1 MTDVRISRLQAALSG
16 RYSVQAEVGE
26 GGMATVYLAEDLKH
40 RRKVALKVLRPELAA
55 VVGADRFL
63 AEIETTANLQHP
75 HILPLY
81 DSGEADSFLFYVMP
95 YVEGDTLR
103 QRLDREKQLPVD
115 EALRIATAVAGAL
128 DYAHRRGVIHR
139 DIKPE
144 NILLHDGQ
152 PLVADFGIAL
162 AVSSAGG
169 ARMTETGMSVGTPH
183 YMSPEQAMGDRDVD
197 ARSDVYALGAM
208 LYEML
213 AGEPPFTGPTAQA
226 IVAKVLTSTCEPVT
240 TYRRTTPQHVSDAI
254 GQALERLPA
263 DRFARAADFAAALE
277 GTLPATGA
285 AGGRRI
291 GVSRSV
297 PTGNR
302 VFTWGGWAM
311 AVLAV
316 AFTLWGRIHAETRP
330 LSRFTVGFAAG
341 RGLDLSGLGTHL
353 AVSPDGATIVYT
365 GVGAPGGQL
374 WMKARDDLA
383 PSVIPGSQGAFDPF
397 FSPDG
402 REIGFVSDFEG
413 RALKVVSL
421 SGGVPRTVTGQ
432 LGQSGATW
440 ASDGYI
446 YFDANTG
453 GLQRIRPDGTG
464 LETVMPLDTTTREV
478 GVAWPKV
485 LPGNRV
491 AIVRVRRETELAGDF
506 RIVAVRIATGERA
519 DVVPGV
525 SARYQAG
532 HLLFV
537 TADGTLQ
544 AAPFDEGALALA
556 GPAIPLARD
565 VRVAGTYAGADFDSG
580 RDGTLYYV
588 AGAPGLAS
596 RLQWVARDGTTAPVD
611 TSWHESGDIRGVAL
625 SPDGR
630 RVALELARGGTGID
644 IWIKELPTGPLRR
657 LTEDPTPDTKPSWSP
672 DGHSVLFL
680 AERIAPTGVFLRRAD
695 GAGTDSLILQT
706 DQGIDEA
713 YPSRDGR
720 WLLLDRDD
728 DIAALE
734 MGGDGTLRTLVATP
748 APERS
753 PQLSPDGRWL
763 AYASSASGRW
773 EVYVRPFPGVDG
785 GLWQISADGGV
796 EPRWAHSGR
805 EIFFRDLGSL
815 DMMVANVGTTPTFQH
830 GPPRTLFRTDAV
842 AGFNYVRYDVSPDD
856 RLFLMVGRGDTG
868 EEPTLVRIE
877 NFLEAVKAGS

>member
-1 MTDVRISRLQAALSG
+1 
-16 RYSVQAEVGE
+16 
-26 GGMATVYLAEDLKH
+26 MATVYLAEDLKH
-40 RRKVALKVLRPELAA
+40 HRKVALKVLRPELAA
-55 VVGADRFL
+55 VVGAERFL

-75 HILPLY
+75 HILPLF

-103 QRLDREKQLPVD
+103 ERLDREKQLPVG
-115 EALRIATAVAGAL
+115 EAVRIVTAVAGAL

-197 ARSDVYALGAM
+197 ARSDVYALGAI

-254 GQALERLPA
+254 SQALERLPA
-263 DRFARAADFAAALE
+263 DRFARASDFAAALE

-291 GVSRSV
+291 GVSRSA
-297 PTGNR
+297 PAGNR
-302 VFTWGGWAM
+302 VLTWGGWAM

-316 AFTLWGRIHAETRP
+316 AFTLWGRIHTETRP

-341 RGLDLSGLGTHL
+341 QGLDLSGLGTHL
-353 AVSPDGATIVYT
+353 AVSPDGATLVYT

-383 PSVIPGSQGAFDPF
+383 PSVIPGSEGAFDPF

-402 REIGFVSDFEG
+402 REIGFVSDFQG
-413 RALKVVSL
+413 RAMKVVSL
-421 SGGVPRTVTGQ
+421 AGGVPRTVTGQ

-464 LETVMPLDTTTREV
+464 LETVMPLDTATREV

-544 AAPFDEGALALA
+544 AAPFDEGTLTLA
-556 GPAIPLARD
+556 GPAVPVARD
-565 VRVAGTYAGADFDSG
+565 VRVAGTYAGADFASG

-588 AGAPGLAS
+588 AGSLGIAT

-611 TSWHESGDIRGVAL
+611 TSWHESGDIRAVAL

-630 RVALELARGGTGID
+630 RVAMELARRGTGID

-657 LTEDPTPDTKPSWSP
+657 LTEDATPDIRPSWSA
-672 DGHSVLFL
+672 DGRSLHFL
-680 AERIAPTGVFLRRAD
+680 SERIAPTGVFARRAD
-695 GAGTDSLILQT
+695 GGGTDSLLLHS
-706 DQGIDEA
+706 DRDIDEA

-720 WLLLDRDD
+720 WLLIDSDG
-728 DIAALE
+728 DIAGLE
-734 MGGDGTLRTLVATP
+734 TGRASTLRPLVATP
-748 APERS
+748 AEERS

-773 EVYVRPFPGVDG
+773 EVYVRPFPEVDA
-785 GLWQISADGGV
+785 GLWQISAEGGV
-796 EPRWAHSGR
+796 EPRWARSGR
-805 EIFFRDLGSL
+805 ELFFRALNSL
-815 DMMVANVGTTPTFQH
+815 DMMVADVGTTPTFQH
-830 GPPRTLFRTDAV
+830 APPRTLFRTDAV
-842 AGFNYVRYDVSPDD
+842 AGFDYLRYDVSPDD
-856 RLFLMVGRGDTG
+856 RRFLMVGRGDDG
-868 EEPTLVRIE
+868 AEPTLVRVE
-877 NFLEAVKAGS
+877 NFLEAVKVGS